1 MDIAELQ
8 KQQSFHIHQKI
19 TMMVNRY
26 HVYVDNDGDPGE
38 LVAFVEQKR
47 MKIKEQV
54 TLYVDESKTAVL
66 GGFKARKALD
76 VSGSYD
82 VSGPNGNSIG
92 LFSKSFGKSLLR
104 STWSLEQP
112 EQPSVAVSERSGG
125 LALFRRAWGIIPWIG
140 DWPFPWKYHF
150 DFLRGDS
157 AIGTFQKKT
166 RFRDH
171 YLLRIDDPALDRIL
185 VIAHGIALD
194 ALQSR

>member
-76 VSGSYD
+76 GSEWEFD
-82 VSGPNGNSIG
+82 RAV
-92 LFSKSFGKSLLR
+92 LQELR
-104 STWSLEQP
+104 QVP
-112 EQPSVAVSERSGG
+112 A
-125 LALFRRAWGIIPWIG
+125 
-140 DWPFPWKYHF
+140 
-150 DFLRGDS
+150 
-157 AIGTFQKKT
+157 
-166 RFRDH
+166 
-171 YLLRIDDPALDRIL
+171 ALDL
-185 VIAHGIALD
+185 VARATGTAVGGRQRTQWWPGVVSTGLGHHPVD
-194 ALQSR
+194 R